1 MLLVYFNAL
10 LGQKDVG
17 VGKEG
22 ENSKKLNNKRDIV
35 ELVKIC
41 ISFLNMQPHM
51 KPQTQ
56 RQ

>member
-1 MLLVYFNAL
+1 MLLEYFNAL

-41 ISFLNMQPHM
+41 ISSLNIQPHM